1 MHKRTLYLLRHGQPE
16 DQGGLQDKAVF
27 RGKTNSPL
35 SARGWQQMQ
44 EAVAGL
50 NFKYIISS
58 PLQRCAQFARQL
70 SKEKNLSV
78 DEQAELAE
86 IDFGLWDGQL
96 IDDIAIH
103 SKSLLKAF
111 WSDPLN
117 NTPPEGESLR
127 DFHKR
132 VIVCWNKIIST
143 EQHLDTLIFIH
154 GGVQK
159 IILAHLLEMPLTAIH
174 NIEVP
179 YACCSAINIYY
190 NEQQI
195 KATLKH
201 HGSLS

>member
-1 MHKRTLYLLRHGQPE
+1 MHKRTLYLLRHGRPE
-16 DQGGLQDKAVF
+16 DQGGLQDKAIF
-27 RGKTNSPL
+27 RGKTNSLL
-35 SARGWQQMQ
+35 SAQGWQQMQ
-44 EAVAGL
+44 EAVAEL
-50 NFKYIISS
+50 SFNHIISS
-58 PLQRCAQFARQL
+58 PLQRCAEFSWHLAR
-70 SKEKNLSV
+70 EKKLTV
-78 DEQAELAE
+78 IEYAELAE

-96 IDDIAIH
+96 IDDIAMH
-103 SKSLLKAF
+103 SDQLLKAF

-117 NTPPEGESLR
+117 NTPPEGESLL
-127 DFHKR
+127 DFHNR
-132 VIVCWNKIIST
+132 VIVCWNKIIQT
-143 EQHLDTLIFIH
+143 NLQQDTLILIH